1 MDVYYGE
8 FNILYKDNNKIE
20 FNIIGYPEVFTIVM
34 ENLHNNNLPFNIG
47 SIELQDQ
54 VLYKKTEMNYIFY
67 IYIKDNQVYGLN
79 TVPDIHFSA
88 RTSQGVYSF
97 ELNHKSD
104 VISLEQTS
112 PIGYS
117 LFNKSGDHLFTIN
130 ELVTEG
136 SDNKVIPYDLGLT
149 TIEYRYMQ
157 VGHVRY
163 KNHHQ
168 YICYDLFRK
177 EFIIT
182 KKNIEVIY
190 NDQNV
195 KLDFSDSETIIFNA
209 AGKSSAIN
217 IRRFPAGRARRVL
230 EPTKELMDKGQHIH
244 AIIQIDRSV
253 YHIHNRVTGVFM
265 TRGYPTR
272 VSGFKSSMIGFFGIQ
287 NLYLVGRNTHYAF
300 QSNGKYEKLYLGNEH
315 VSTFVRPIK
324 IKLFQRFGYFKIPI
338 KKVEENNQPTESF
351 HVGADFPLHPM
362 KIKTRTRKNII
373 LDFKRKIGRTYT
385 LKVDDGGNLAVDTVE
400 NPKKL
405 NVLKRITLIADQ
417 LVPTK
422 LMVKI
427 DKGKK
432 RIGLKLKTVV
442 FNVLGRLPKKK
453 TLVIF
458 ESFHGKQYSDNP
470 RAIYEYMKEE
480 KPDFKLV
487 WSIDPSS
494 VKLFDSFQ
502 VPYIKR
508 DTLNWL
514 FTFPRAK
521 YWISNARLPNWIKK
535 PKDTVYLQTWH
546 GTPLKKLGFDIEE
559 IYMPGT
565 NTEKYKDNFA
575 NESKNWDLLVSPNA
589 YSTEI
594 FKRAFRYDGDVIESG
609 YPRNDALQNVS
620 LESINSI
627 REKIGIPTEK
637 KVILYAPTWRDDDFY
652 KRGQYKFEFQFD
664 LRRFKEKYG
673 DNFVLLTRMHYLVAE
688 NFEFSRYEGFIYDV
702 SSYPDI
708 KDLYRI
714 SDLLITDYSSVFF
727 DYSILNRPIIFFM
740 YDLEKYRDQ
749 LRGFYFDIE
758 QDAPGPIAETEEE
771 LFSAIDR
778 TIDPSWRNPSTFSTF
793 RKKFTQW
800 EDGQASKKVVAA
812 MIETSQENNK

>member
-1 MDVYYGE
+1 MDVYYGD
-8 FNILYKDNNKIE
+8 FNILNKDARKIE
-20 FNIIGYPEVFTIVM
+20 FNIIGYPDVFTIAT
-34 ENLHNNNLPFNIG
+34 ESLNNNTPLFID

-54 VLYKKTEMNYIFY
+54 VLYEKTETDNMFY
-67 IYIKDNQVYGLN
+67 IYVKDNQVYGVN
-79 TVPDIHFSA
+79 IVADNQFSA
-88 RTSQGVYSF
+88 QSNQGVYSL
-97 ELNHKSD
+97 ELNRKSD
-104 VISLEQTS
+104 DILIKQTS

-117 LFNKSGDHLFTIN
+117 IFNVSGDLLYTIN
-130 ELVTEG
+130 ELVTED
-136 SDNKVIPYDLGLT
+136 SERKVIPYDLGLT

-157 VGHVRY
+157 VAHVRY

-182 KKNIEVIY
+182 KKVIEVIY
-190 NDQNV
+190 NDMNV
-195 KLDFSDSETIIFNA
+195 NLDFSESETVIFNA
-209 AGKSSAIN
+209 AGKSSSVK
-217 IRRFPAGRARRVL
+217 IRSFPAGRARRVL
-230 EPTKELMDKGQHIH
+230 ESTKELMDKGQHIH
-244 AIIQIDRSV
+244 AIIKIDQSV
-253 YHIHNRVTGVFM
+253 YHVHNRLSGVFM

-300 QSNGKYEKLYLGNEH
+300 QASGKYENLYLGNEY
-315 VSTFVRPIK
+315 VSTFVRPVK
-324 IKLFQRFGYFKIPI
+324 TKLLQRFGYFKIPI
-338 KKVEENNQPTESF
+338 KKIKEYNQPAENF
-351 HVGADFPLHPM
+351 HVGDDFPLHPM
-362 KIKTRTRKNII
+362 KIKTKTRKNIN
-373 LDFKRKIGRTYT
+373 LDFKSKIGRAYT
-385 LKVDDGGNLAVDTVE
+385 LKVDASGNLAVDTVE
-400 NPKKL
+400 HQRKTNI
-405 NVLKRITLIADQ
+405 LKRIILIADQ
-417 LVPTK
+417 LVPTR

-427 DKGKK
+427 ERNKK
-432 RIGLKLKTVV
+432 RIRLKLEKIA
-442 FNVLGRLPKKK
+442 FNILGALPKKK
-453 TLVIF
+453 KLVVF

-470 RAIYEYMKEE
+470 RAIYEYMKTE
-480 KPDFKLV
+480 KPNFDLV

-502 VPYIKR
+502 VPYIQR
-508 DTLNWL
+508 DTLKWL
-514 FTFPRAK
+514 FTFPRAN
-521 YWISNARLPNWIKK
+521 YWVSNARLPNWIKK
-535 PKDTVYLQTWH
+535 PKGTVYLQTWH

-594 FKRAFRYDGDVIESG
+594 FKRAFRYDGKVIESG

-620 LESINSI
+620 SESINSI
-627 REKIGIPTEK
+627 REKIGIPSEK

-702 SSYPDI
+702 SNYPDI

-758 QDAPGPIAETEEE
+758 QEAPGPIAETEEE
-771 LFSAIDR
+771 LFTAINR
-778 TIDPSWRNPSTFSTF
+778 TIDPSWRNPATFSTF
-793 RKKFTQW
+793 QKKFTAW

-812 MIETSQENNK
+812 MIEASKENNK

>member
-1 MDVYYGE
+1 MDVYYGD
-8 FNILYKDNNKIE
+8 FNILYKDNCKID
-20 FNIIGYPEVFTIVM
+20 FNIIGYPEVFTIAT
-34 ENLHNNNLPFNIG
+34 EGLYINAPICIGNIK
-47 SIELQDQ
+47 LQDQ
-54 VLYKKTEMNYIFY
+54 VLYEKTEMDFMFY
-67 IYIKDNQVYGLN
+67 IYVMDNQVYGVN
-79 TVPDIHFSA
+79 TVADFQYSPQSD
-88 RTSQGVYSF
+88 QGVYSL

-104 VISLEQTS
+104 VVSLKQTS

-117 LFNKSGDHLFTIN
+117 IFNNSGDILYTTN
-130 ELVTEG
+130 ELISEEAEQ
-136 SDNKVIPYDLGLT
+136 KIIPYDLGLA

-177 EFIIT
+177 EFIVT
-182 KKNIEVIY
+182 KKSIEVIY
-190 NDQNV
+190 SDMAVN
-195 KLDFSDSETIIFNA
+195 LDFSESETIIFNA
-209 AGKSSAIN
+209 AGKSGAVN
-217 IRRFPAGRARRVL
+217 IQRFPAGRARRIL

-244 AIIQIDRSV
+244 SVIRIDESV
-253 YHIHNRVTGVFM
+253 YHIHNRISGVFM
-265 TRGYPTR
+265 TKGYPTR

-300 QSNGKYEKLYLGNEH
+300 QANGKYEKMYLGNEY
-315 VSTFVRPIK
+315 VSTFVRPLK
-324 IKLFQRFGYFKIPI
+324 MKLFQRFGYFKIPI
-338 KKVEENNQPTESF
+338 KKIKENNQPTENF
-351 HVGADFPLHPM
+351 HVGDDFPLHPM
-362 KIKTRTRKNII
+362 KIKTKTRKNIN
-373 LDFKRKIGRTYT
+373 LDFKSKIGRAYT
-385 LKVDDGGNLAVDTVE
+385 LKVDDSGNLAVDTVE
-400 NPKKL
+400 QQKGSNIF
-405 NVLKRITLIADQ
+405 KRIILIADQ

-427 DKGKK
+427 DKVKK
-432 RIGLKLKTVV
+432 RISLKLKTVV
-442 FNVLGRLPKKK
+442 FNILGKLPKKK
-453 TLVIF
+453 KLVVF

-470 RAIYEYMKEE
+470 RAIYEYMKAE
-480 KPDFKLV
+480 KPDFDLV
-487 WSIDPSS
+487 WSIDPNS

-508 DTLNWL
+508 DTLKWL
-514 FTFPRAK
+514 FTFPRAN
-521 YWISNARLPNWIKK
+521 YWVSNARLPNWIMK

-594 FKRAFRYDGDVIESG
+594 FKRAFRYDGDVVESG

-620 LESINSI
+620 SGSINSI
-627 REKIGIPTEK
+627 REKIGIPAEK

-664 LRRFKEKYG
+664 LRRFKEQYG

-702 SSYPDI
+702 SNYPDI

-758 QDAPGPIAETEEE
+758 EEAPGPIAETEDE
-771 LFSAIDR
+771 LFAAIDR
-778 TIDPSWRNPSTFSTF
+778 TIDPSWQNPATFSTF
-793 RKKFTQW
+793 QKKFTAW

-812 MIETSQENNK
+812 MINASKENEK